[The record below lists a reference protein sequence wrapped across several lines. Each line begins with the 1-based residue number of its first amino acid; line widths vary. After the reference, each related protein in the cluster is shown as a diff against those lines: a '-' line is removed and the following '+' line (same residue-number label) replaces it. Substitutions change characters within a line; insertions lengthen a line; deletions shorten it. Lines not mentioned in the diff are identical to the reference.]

1 MIEGKLQRADLLHDH
16 HRYEEALALLDEV
29 LREDPDCDQAHY
41 QRAWNLLEI
50 PGRKK
55 EALDS
60 INAAIALDPEFAYYT
75 AIKAVILT
83 KLDRDKEALTVA
95 EAAIVQ
101 DPDLGIAWVA
111 KASAYMGMN
120 QWAKGEEAARKAL
133 ELNPDDTSAA
143 NLLSLFLRLQ
153 GKLDSSQES
162 IEQRLSEDA
171 EDAFT
176 HANAGWVALQRG
188 DYKRAEEHC
197 MESLRIDPE
206 MEYGRAGL
214 LESYK
219 ARSLFYR
226 LYLKW
231 VFFIQKYSEKSQWI
245 IIIGIY
251 LAFRFLRGF
260 LTTVHPILGAAVGLL
275 FIFFVFGSWIANGL
289 GHFIILKDR
298 TARMALVPSEK
309 RDAWA
314 VGGVLCLGILLVIAG
329 VTVGPLGLAMGGACL
344 MLSAIPASRVF
355 LNGSLVGQLIFGG
368 AALVAYGCAVG
379 VMLTGEATYLN
390 VAVIVC
396 FISTWLGLV
405 PSLNKDAD

>member
-1 MIEGKLQRADLLHDH
+1 MSDGRLQRADLLHDH

-29 LREDPDCDQAHY
+29 LSDDPDNDEAHY

-55 EALDS
+55 EALTS
-60 INAAIALDPEFAYYT
+60 INTAIALDPEFAYYT
-75 AIKAVILT
+75 AVKAIILT
-83 KLDRDKEALTVA
+83 KLDRDTEALAVA
-95 EAAIVQ
+95 QAATTQ
-101 DPDLGIAWVA
+101 DPDLSVAWLA
-111 KASAYMGMN
+111 KASAYMGLN
-120 QWAKGEEAARKAL
+120 QWAKGEEAARTAL
-133 ELNPDDTSAA
+133 ELDPDDTSAE

-153 GKLDSSQES
+153 GKLDSSQDS
-162 IEQRLSEDA
+162 IDQRLAKDA
-171 EDAFT
+171 EDPFT

-188 DYKRAEEHC
+188 DYKKAEEHC

-206 MEYGRAGL
+206 LEYGRAGL

-245 IIIGIY
+245 IIIAIY
-251 LAFRFLRGF
+251 VAFRFLRGF
-260 LTTVHPILGAAVGLL
+260 LSSVHPVLGAAVGLL

-298 TARMALVPSEK
+298 KARMALKPAEK
-309 RDAWA
+309 RDALA
-314 VGGVLCLGILLVIAG
+314 VGGVMSVGLLLVIAG
-329 VTVGPLGLAMGGACL
+329 VTIAPLGLAMGGAAL

-355 LNGSLVGQLIFGG
+355 LNDSVPGRIIFGG
-368 AALVAYGCAVG
+368 AAAVAYGSAIAAIV
-379 VMLTGEATYLN
+379 TGSSSYLN
-390 VAVIVC
+390 IAVIVC
-396 FISTWLGLV
+396 FLSTWLGLV
-405 PSLNKDAD
+405 PSLNKGSD